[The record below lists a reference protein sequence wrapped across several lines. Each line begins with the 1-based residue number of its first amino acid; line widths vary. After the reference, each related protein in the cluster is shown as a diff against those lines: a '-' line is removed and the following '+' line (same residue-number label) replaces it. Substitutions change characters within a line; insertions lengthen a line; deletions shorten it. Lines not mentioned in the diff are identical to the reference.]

1 MILPHQTFK
10 ITLQQ
15 NSCAMLHCC
24 LLGVRQQIFYFL
36 CPHPDFKYIHKTV
49 YLDHLYC
56 DVSYDKPKSENI
68 HGLDTGQWTS
78 NEHYCYCK

>member
-36 CPHPDFKYIHKTV
+36 CPHPDFKYIPKTV

-56 DVSYDKPKSENI
+56 DVSYMISRKVKIYMDWRADI
-68 HGLDTGQWTS
+68 Q
-78 NEHYCYCK
+78 